1 MIDPSTVERI
11 FSTAQIVDVV
21 GDYVAL
27 KKRGV
32 NYSGL
37 CPFHNEKTPSFSVS
51 PGKNIYKCFGCGKA
65 GNPVNFVME
74 LEQMSYGDA
83 LKYLAKKYH
92 IDIVEDTPTDEEIQK
107 RGERESLLIVT
118 EWARNYFVD
127 TLKNHKDGIAIARAY
142 LRERGIRDDIAEKFQ
157 LGYCI
162 DERDALSKTAVN
174 AGFKPYFLDKIG
186 VSKLRE
192 DGSLVDKVRGRII
205 FPIHAVAG
213 KVIGF
218 GARVLKTDNKEI
230 AKYLNS
236 PESEIYHKSQ
246 TLYGIYFGKNAIVKQ
261 DKCFLVEGYMD
272 VIAMFQA
279 GIENVVASSGT
290 SLTLDQIRLIRRFTK
305 NVTIIYDGD
314 SAGIKAAFRGIPMV
328 LEEGLNV
335 KILLLPDGH
344 DPDSFAKAYSATKL
358 QEYVAENE
366 QDFLTF
372 TSNFYQKETA
382 NDPVKRAEVITSII
396 KTISVIPEQMYRQV
410 YIKEISQIFK
420 LSEEV
425 VYNQINLE
433 RKSKKEAIKPAEQNP
448 IELKVEPIVQ
458 HTAPTQDLDY
468 KYSVVERDLLRLLV
482 LHGELALNDYPQEE
496 GARAILNVRDLFL
509 KEILDGGMEFVNE
522 TYKAIFDDYIDQ
534 FDNGNILTDQYYFTH
549 QDQEFQRFALD
560 TLHFHYK
567 LSRLYYLDKTQNL
580 DEIDS
585 KQEAE
590 KLALDKLVIESL
602 LSYKLQRV
610 KMEYAKLNESIKSA
624 TTKEEVDQILITMT
638 QYKKMETQFALEL
651 KRL

>member
-1 MIDPSTVERI
+1 MIDSSTVERI

-74 LEQMSYGDA
+74 LEQMSFVDA

-127 TLKNHKDGIAIARAY
+127 ILKNHKDGQAIARTY
-142 LRERGIRDDIAEKFQ
+142 LRERGIRDDIVEKFQ

-162 DERDALSKTAVN
+162 DERETMSKTAVN

-186 VSKLRE
+186 VSKLRD

-205 FPIHAVAG
+205 FPIHAIAG

-246 TLYGIYFGKNAIVKQ
+246 TLYGIFFGKNAIVKQ

-290 SLTLDQIRLIRRFTK
+290 SLTLDQIRMIRRFTK

-335 KILLLPDGH
+335 RILLLPDGH
-344 DPDSFAKAYSATKL
+344 DPDSFAKAYSATAL
-358 QEYVAENE
+358 QDYISKNE
-366 QDFLTF
+366 HDFITF
-372 TSNFYQKETA
+372 TADYLLKESS
-382 NDPVKRAEVITSII
+382 NDPVKRATVISDII
-396 KTISVIPEQMYRQV
+396 KTISVIPDQIYRQV
-410 YIKEISQIFK
+410 YIKDLSQLFK
-420 LSEEV
+420 VDESV
-425 VYNQINLE
+425 IYNQINLL
-433 RKSKKEAIKPAEQNP
+433 RKEKSSTQKPVEQHPVEIQQEA
-448 IELKVEPIVQ
+448 VQ
-458 HTAPTQDLDY
+458 QTAPTNNVDY
-468 KYSVVERDLLRLLV
+468 KFSTVERDLLRLLV
-482 LHGELALNDYPQEE
+482 LHGELPLNDYPQDE
-496 GARAILNVRDLFL
+496 GRPVLNVRDLFL
-509 KEILDGGMEFVNE
+509 KEIVDGQMDFINE
-522 TYKAIFDDYIDQ
+522 TYKEIFDDYIAQ
-534 FDNGNILTDQYYFTH
+534 FELGTIVTETYYFNH
-549 QDQEFQRFALD
+549 IKQEFQRFALD
-560 TLHFHYK
+560 TLHFQYK
-567 LSRLYYLDKTQNL
+567 LSRLFYIDKTQNI
-580 DEIDS
+580 DDIDS

-590 KLALDKLVIESL
+590 KMALDKLVIESI
-602 LSYKLQRV
+602 LSYKLHRIR
-610 KMEYAKLNESIKSA
+610 METAKLNESLKDIKEIIEIDEIVKSISQF
-624 TTKEEVDQILITMT
+624 KEIEK
-638 QYKKMETQFALEL
+638 YYALAL

>member
-1 MIDPSTVERI
+1 MIDSSTVERI

-92 IDIVEDTPTDEEIQK
+92 IEIVEDTPTDEEIQK

-127 TLKNHKDGIAIARAY
+127 TLKNHKDGIAIARTY

-162 DERDALSKTAVN
+162 DERETLSKTAVN

-213 KVIGF
+213 KIIGF

-236 PESEIYHKSQ
+236 PESEIYHKSH
-246 TLYGIYFGKNAIVKQ
+246 TLYGIFFGKNAIVKH

-335 KILLLPDGH
+335 RILLLPDGH
-344 DPDSFAKAYSATKL
+344 DPDSFAKAYSATAL
-358 QEYVAENE
+358 QEYISKNE
-366 QDFLTF
+366 HDFITF
-372 TSNFYQKETA
+372 TADYLLKESS
-382 NDPVKRAEVITSII
+382 NDPVKRATVISDII
-396 KTISVIPEQMYRQV
+396 KTIAVIPDQIYRQV
-410 YIKEISQIFK
+410 YIKDLSQLFK
-420 LSEEV
+420 VDESV
-425 VYNQINLE
+425 IYNQINLI
-433 RKSKKEAIKPAEQNP
+433 RKEKSTSQKP
-448 IELKVEPIVQ
+448 VEPLPFEIKQ
-458 HTAPTQDLDY
+458 EPSQQTAPTQNLDY
-468 KYSVVERDLLRLLV
+468 KFSTVERDLLRLLI
-482 LHGELALNDYPQEE
+482 LHGELPLHEYPQEE

-509 KEILDGGMEFVNE
+509 KEIVDGGMEFINE
-522 TYKAIFDDYIDQ
+522 TYKAIFDDYVAQ
-534 FDNGNILTDQYYFTH
+534 FEGGNIITEQYYFTH
-549 QDQEFQRFALD
+549 QNQEFQRFALD

-567 LSRLYYLDKTQNL
+567 LSRLYYIDKTQNL

-590 KLALDKLVIESL
+590 KLALDKLVIDSL

-610 KMEYAKLNESIKSA
+610 KMETAKLNDSLKNVTEL
-624 TTKEEVDQILITMT
+624 DQINEIV
-638 QYKKMETQFALEL
+638 QSISQFKAIEKHLALEL
-651 KRL
+651 NRL

>member
-1 MIDPSTVERI
+1 MIDSSTVERI

-21 GDYVAL
+21 GDFVAL

-32 NYSGL
+32 NYTGL

-74 LEQMSYGDA
+74 VEQMGYGDA
-83 LKYLAKKYH
+83 LKYLAKKYN

-127 TLKNHKDGIAIARAY
+127 TLKNHKDGIAIGRAY

-162 DERDALSKTAVN
+162 DERETLSKAGVN

-186 VSKLRE
+186 VSKLRD

-205 FPIHAVAG
+205 FPIHAIAG

-236 PESEIYHKSQ
+236 PESEIYHKSH
-246 TLYGIYFGKNAIVKQ
+246 TLYGIFFGKNAIIKH

-290 SLTLDQIRLIRRFTK
+290 SLTLDQIRLIRRFSK

-314 SAGIKAAFRGIPMV
+314 PAGIKAAFRGIPMV

-335 KILLLPDGH
+335 RILLLPDGH
-344 DPDSFAKAYSATKL
+344 DPDSFAKAYSATAL
-358 QEYVAENE
+358 QDYISKNE
-366 QDFLTF
+366 HDFITF
-372 TSNFYQKETA
+372 TADYLLKESS
-382 NDPVKRAEVITSII
+382 NDPVKRAAVISDII
-396 KTISVIPEQMYRQV
+396 KTISVIPDQIYRQV
-410 YIKEISQIFK
+410 YIKELSQLFK
-420 LSEEV
+420 VDESV
-425 VYNQINLE
+425 IYNQINLL
-433 RKSKKEAIKPAEQNP
+433 RKDKSSVQKP
-448 IELKVEPIVQ
+448 IEQQPIEIKQEPSQ
-458 HTAPTQDLDY
+458 QTAPTQNLEY
-468 KYSVVERDLLRLLV
+468 KFSPVERDLLRLLV
-482 LHGELALNDYPQEE
+482 LHGDLLLLDYPQEE
-496 GARAILNVRDLFL
+496 GARAILCVRDLFL
-509 KEILDGGMEFVNE
+509 KEIVDGGMEFINE
-522 TYKAIFDDYIDQ
+522 TYKAIFDDYIAQVDS
-534 FDNGNILTDQYYFTH
+534 GITVTESYYFNH
-549 QDQEFQRFALD
+549 QNQDFQRFALD

-567 LSRLYYLDKTQNL
+567 LSKIYYLDKTQNL
-580 DEIDS
+580 DDVDS

-590 KLALDKLVIESL
+590 KMALDKLVIDSL
-602 LSYKLQRV
+602 LNYKLQRI
-610 KMEYAKLNESIKSA
+610 KIESGKLTDSLKDIK
-624 TTKEEVDQILITMT
+624 EPEQILEVVQTIS
-638 QYKKMETQFALEL
+638 QYKEVEKHIALAL

>member
-1 MIDPSTVERI
+1 MIDQSTVERI

-74 LEQMSYGDA
+74 LEQMSFVDA

-127 TLKNHKDGIAIARAY
+127 ILKNHKDGQAIARTY
-142 LRERGIRDDIAEKFQ
+142 LRERGIRDDIVEKFQ

-162 DERDALSKTAVN
+162 DERETLSKAAIK

-186 VSKLRE
+186 VSKLRD

-205 FPIHAVAG
+205 FPIHAIAG

-246 TLYGIYFGKNAIVKQ
+246 TLYGIFFGKNAIVKQ

-290 SLTLDQIRLIRRFTK
+290 SLTLDQIRMIRRFTK

-335 KILLLPDGH
+335 RILLLPDGH
-344 DPDSFAKAYSATKL
+344 DPDSFAKAYSATAL
-358 QEYVAENE
+358 QDYISKNE
-366 QDFLTF
+366 HDFITF
-372 TSNFYQKETA
+372 TADYLLKESS
-382 NDPVKRAEVITSII
+382 NDPVKRATVISDII
-396 KTISVIPEQMYRQV
+396 KTISVIPDQIYRQV
-410 YIKEISQIFK
+410 YIKDLSQLFK
-420 LSEEV
+420 VDESV
-425 VYNQINLE
+425 IYNQINLL
-433 RKSKKEAIKPAEQNP
+433 RKEKSSTQKPVEQHP
-448 IELKVEPIVQ
+448 VEIQQETVQ
-458 HTAPTQDLDY
+458 QTAPTNNVDY
-468 KYSVVERDLLRLLV
+468 KFSTVERDLLRLLV
-482 LHGELALNDYPQEE
+482 LHGELPLNDYPQDE
-496 GARAILNVRDLFL
+496 GRPVLNVRDLFL
-509 KEILDGGMEFVNE
+509 KEIVDGQMDFINE
-522 TYKAIFDDYIDQ
+522 TYKEIFDDYIAQ
-534 FDNGNILTDQYYFTH
+534 YELGTIITETYYFNH
-549 QDQEFQRFALD
+549 IKQEFQRFALD
-560 TLHFHYK
+560 TLHFQYK
-567 LSRLYYLDKTQNL
+567 LSRLFYIDKTQNI
-580 DEIDS
+580 DDIDS

-590 KLALDKLVIESL
+590 KMALDKLVIESL
-602 LSYKLQRV
+602 LSYKQDRIKTELEKLQ
-610 KMEYAKLNESIKSA
+610 NSDKSNL
-624 TTKEEVDQILITMT
+624 TKEDVDELILRIYQLTTFKTQIAI
-638 QYKKMETQFALEL
+638 EL

>member
-1 MIDPSTVERI
+1 MIDSSTVERI

-21 GDYVAL
+21 GDFVAL

-32 NYSGL
+32 NYTGL

-74 LEQMSYGDA
+74 HEQMSYGDA

-92 IDIVEDTPTDEEIQK
+92 LDIVEDTPTDEEIQK

-127 TLKNHKDGIAIARAY
+127 ILKNNKDGIAIGRAY
-142 LRERGIRDDIAEKFQ
+142 LRERGIRDDIADKFQ

-162 DERDALSKTAVN
+162 DERDTMSKTAVG
-174 AGFKPYFLDKIG
+174 AGFKPEFLDKIG
-186 VSKLRE
+186 VSKLRD

-205 FPIHAVAG
+205 FPIHAIAG

-218 GARVLKTDNKEI
+218 GARVLKTENKEV

-236 PESEIYHKSQ
+236 PESEIYHKSH
-246 TLYGIYFGKNAIVKQ
+246 TLYGIFFGKNAIIKH

-272 VIAMFQA
+272 VIAMFQT

-290 SLTLDQIRLIRRFTK
+290 SLTLDQIRLIRRFSK

-314 SAGIKAAFRGIPMV
+314 PAGIKAAFRGIPMV

-344 DPDSFAKAYSATKL
+344 DPDSFAKAYSASKL
-358 QEYVAENE
+358 QEYIAEHE
-366 QDFLTF
+366 EDFITF
-372 TSNFYQKETA
+372 TSKFYQKETD
-382 NDPVKRAEVITSII
+382 NDPVKRATVISDII
-396 KTISVIPEQMYRQV
+396 KTISVIPEQIYRQV

-420 LSEEV
+420 IDESV
-425 VYNQINLE
+425 IYNQINLL
-433 RKSKKEAIKPAEQNP
+433 RKEKKSSVKTTEQQPIEIKPEIEEQ
-448 IELKVEPIVQ
+448 
-458 HTAPTQDLDY
+458 TAPTQNIDY
-468 KYSVVERDLLRLLV
+468 KYSPVERDLLRLLI
-482 LHGELALNDYPQEE
+482 LHGDLPLNDYPQDE
-496 GARAILNVRDLFL
+496 GRAVKNVRDLFL
-509 KEILDGGMEFVNE
+509 KEIVDGQMEFINE
-522 TYKAIFDDYIDQ
+522 TYKAIFDDYLAQIEQ
-534 FDNGNILTDQYYFTH
+534 GVTITENHYINHLNTD
-549 QDQEFQRFALD
+549 FQRFAID
-560 TLHFHYK
+560 ALHSNYE
-567 LSRLYYLDKTQNL
+567 LSRIFYVDKTINL

-590 KLALDKLVIESL
+590 KQALNKLVIDTIL
-602 LSYKLQRV
+602 NYKLKRIEI
-610 KMEYAKLNESIKSA
+610 EYGKLNDNLKDVKDQ
-624 TTKEEVDQILITMT
+624 TEVTEIVQILSN
-638 QYKKMETQFALEL
+638 YKEIEKYIANVL
-651 KRL
+651 KRLH